1 MDMVQPVD
9 HEVREW
15 AVSAER
21 DVPMAVAKVLAV
33 VGSLWL
39 IAPLV
44 GVVAI
49 VLGFRRRWCE
59 LATLLVAFALA
70 LLLHGSIKVLL
81 ERERPA
87 DPLVETGQW
96 SFPSGHSVNAAV
108 FAITLV
114 MVLVPPE
121 RRRPVFLAGALLYA
135 VVMAWSRVYLRAHWL
150 TDVVAGGRIRRG
162 GCAHGGRHRQPREP
176 SELNDPGDA
185 RRSLHRLPT
194 PSRTRRPS
202 AGRL

>member
-1 MDMVQPVD
+1 MAWGLIASWTIGVALLVVVAVPGLMDMVQPVD
-9 HEVREW
+9 DEVREW

-21 DVPMAVAKVLAV
+21 DVPVAVAKVLAV
-33 VGSLWL
+33 AGSLWFL
-39 IAPLV
+39 APLV

-70 LLLHGSIKVLL
+70 QLLHGPIKVLV
-81 ERERPA
+81 ERVRPA

-108 FAITLV
+108 IAITVV

-121 RRRPVFLAGALLYA
+121 RRRPVFLAGAVGYA
-135 VVMAWSRVYLRAHWL
+135 VVMACSRVYLRAHWL
-150 TDVVAGGRIRRG
+150 TDVVAGVAFGTAAALAAVAIVDLGSR
-162 GCAHGGRHRQPREP
+162 
-176 SELNDPGDA
+176 A
-185 RRSLHRLPT
+185 R
-194 PSRTRRPS
+194 
-202 AGRL
+202 